1 MSLRSFIKSK
11 FAKETSPAE
20 AQDSASEEQTNEW
33 DSLAELAQ
41 NPEADTNSPSYQRR
55 LREKG
60 LNSKGNS
67 IFADERIVK
76 MGMDDLNKYLAPED
90 RIPNWQEQFIFVSD
104 EDFEELHASPVVE
117 AGLINDKKINE
128 ETAIRA
134 ISNGVFFDKVQKLLN
149 GEIPSVLQM
158 TSREIKTY
166 DGVTDV
172 DTVSVTN
179 SNIDSPA
186 QLMRSLDKLQQDGK
200 LEDLTE
206 TEAKRIQI
214 IREATG
220 PEAFRNYCE
229 ENPLTDKLDGK
240 DVQLN
245 GNDILSFFDQSDDDF
260 LAALNEKG
268 SVEGV
273 SQAELAKF
281 IEDHSDLFNDKFCL
295 PDRAREHMS
304 EYCRVINHDFINKVM
319 ETNEPLLEKTNI
331 SPELHSALTEGMPE
345 DATNLDKALFTY
357 IKLCKLLSYDG
368 RYMAGYG
375 EENLGAIHKDISY
388 IEQITPE
395 NNRAVCYEL
404 TMILGKMLNEYGINF
419 EVSYFDKSGHKLKDA
434 EYGSGHANLR
444 FRCDDMIVGAD
455 TVKEVYRSDLTAAK
469 VGAPL
474 SGLKLMTDNEETRA
488 RFEKSYQEMY
498 DLISQ
503 QEKEAGN
510 PEAEKQRRIS
520 EALNEYAESNGGF
533 EQISLQEKKQTLL
546 NILEQ
551 NGLKDLDVSVRLY
564 QLFNSMFSKEY
575 DMQQANISVVRR
587 DIYDDEGENVIDVA
601 VETVLSFND
610 TSFDANPE
618 NTEHFYVTNESEVY
632 KAESEELQE
641 VFNDEQ
647 LTIVSG
653 MHLRPVPNINFPSSV
668 NSRSA

>member
-1 MSLRSFIKSK
+1 MSLKSFIKSK
-11 FAKETSPAE
+11 FAKETSPTE

-33 DSLAELAQ
+33 DSLTEITQ
-41 NPEADTNSPSYQRR
+41 NPEVDTNSPSYQRR

-67 IFADERIVK
+67 IFADERITK
-76 MGMDDLNKYLAPED
+76 MGMDDLNKYLVPQD

-117 AGLINDKKINE
+117 TGLKTDKLINE

-134 ISNGVFFDKVQKLLN
+134 ISNKVFFDKVQMLLEGQIN
-149 GEIPSVLQM
+149 MVSQM
-158 TSREIKTY
+158 TSREIEGF
-166 DGVTDV
+166 DGKPEV
-172 DTVSVTN
+172 DTVSVTH
-179 SNIDSPA
+179 SSIDSPA

-214 IREATG
+214 IREATSL
-220 PEAFRNYCE
+220 EAFWNYCE
-229 ENPLTDKLDGK
+229 DNPLTDKLDGK
-240 DVQLN
+240 DIQLN
-245 GNDILSFFDQSDDDF
+245 GNDILDFFNKDPDDF
-260 LAALNEKG
+260 LAALNEK
-268 SVEGV
+268 STIDGV
-273 SQAELAKF
+273 SEAELAKF
-281 IEDHSDLFNDKFCL
+281 VEDHSDLFNNEFCL
-295 PDRAREHMS
+295 PDVARNNMS

-319 ETNEPLLEKTNI
+319 ETNEPLLEKTKI

-368 RYMAGYG
+368 RYMAGYS
-375 EENLGAIHKDISY
+375 EENLGAIHNNISY

-404 TMILGKMLNEYGINF
+404 TMILGKMLSEYGINF
-419 EVSYFDKSGHKLKDA
+419 EVSHFDSSGRKLKDA

-469 VGAPL
+469 VNAPL

-488 RFEKSYQEMY
+488 RFDESYQKMY
-498 DLISQ
+498 DLINQ
-503 QEKEAGN
+503 QETEAGS
-510 PEAEKQRRIS
+510 PEAEKQKRIT

-533 EQISLQEKKQTLL
+533 EKISLQEKKQTLL

-551 NGLKDLDVSVRLY
+551 NGLKDIDVSVRLY
-564 QLFNSMFSKEY
+564 QLFSAMFSKEY

-610 TSFDANPE
+610 TSFYANPE

-632 KAESEELQE
+632 ETKSGELQE
-641 VFNDEQ
+641 VFDDEQ

-668 NSRSA
+668 NSRNA

>member
-1 MSLRSFIKSK
+1 MSLKSFIKRK

-20 AQDSASEEQTNEW
+20 AQDSVSEEHTNEW
-33 DSLAELAQ
+33 DSLTELAQ
-41 NPEADTNSPSYQRR
+41 NSEVDTNSPSYQRR

-67 IFADERIVK
+67 IFADERITK
-76 MGMDDLNKYLAPED
+76 MGMDDLSKYPVPES
-90 RIPNWQEQFIFVSD
+90 RTPNCQEQFIFVSD

-117 AGLINDKKINE
+117 AGFKTDKKINE

-134 ISNGVFFDKVQKLLN
+134 ISNDVFFDKVQKLLS
-149 GEIPSVLQM
+149 GEIPSVSQM
-158 TSREIKTY
+158 TSREIEGF
-166 DGVTDV
+166 DGRIEV
-172 DTVSVTN
+172 DTVSVTH
-179 SNIDSPA
+179 SSIDSPA

-245 GNDILSFFDQSDDDF
+245 GNDILDFFNKDPDDF
-260 LAALNEKG
+260 LAALNKK
-268 SVEGV
+268 STIDGV
-273 SQAELAKF
+273 SEAELAKF
-281 IEDHSDLFNDKFCL
+281 VEDHSDLFNNKFCI
-295 PDRAREHMS
+295 PDVARENMS
-304 EYCRVINHDFINKVM
+304 EYCRVINHDFINKVV
-319 ETNEPLLEKTNI
+319 ETNEPLLEKTRI
-331 SPELHSALTEGMPE
+331 SPELHSALVEGMPE
-345 DATNLDKALFTY
+345 DASNLDKALFTY
-357 IKLCKLLSYDG
+357 IKLCKLLSYDD
-368 RYMAGYG
+368 RYMAAYG
-375 EENLGAIHKDISY
+375 EENLGSIHNDISY

-419 EVSYFDKSGHKLKDA
+419 EVSYFDHTGQKLKNG

-455 TVKEVYRSDLTAAK
+455 TVKEVYRSDLTASK
-469 VGAPL
+469 INAPL

-498 DLISQ
+498 NLIQQ

-510 PEAEKQRRIS
+510 PEAEKQQRIS
-520 EALNEYAESNGGF
+520 EALDEYSEANGGF
-533 EQISLQEKKQTLL
+533 EQISLEEKKQTLL
-546 NILEQ
+546 NILE
-551 NGLKDLDVSVRLY
+551 NNNLKNIDVSVRLY
-564 QLFNSMFSKEY
+564 QIFKAMFSKEY
-575 DMQQANISVVRR
+575 DSHQANISVVRR
-587 DIYDDEGENVIDVA
+587 DIYDEEGENVIDVA

-610 TSFDANPE
+610 TNFFMNPDY
-618 NTEHFYVTNESEVY
+618 TKHYYVTNESEVY
-632 KAESEELQE
+632 EAKSDELQE
-641 VFNDEQ
+641 VFDDEQ

-653 MHLRPVPNINFPSSV
+653 MNLRPIPNVDTTESV
-668 NSRSA
+668 NSRNA